1 MNCSIYLH
9 LTLDIGGTNKIFHN
23 REGTK
28 TDLYLTHQLFCFR
41 YWLFWDPLMS
51 IYSTVVWISFSNIV
65 SLLCTILFP
74 IFEQMWDERV
84 PLLLWFLMIKSK
96 QLSNYPVTLPIS
108 PSPIS
113 LTSAYSEYSRGGNE
127 GKGNMPEV
135 WSTTYRFS
143 FLCLR
148 IIYFQLWQVNEAM
161 LSSCLGCSCRL
172 MKRGWTDCGIGI

>member
-41 YWLFWDPLMS
+41 SWLFWDPLMS

-74 IFEQMWDERV
+74 IFEMNGSHCCCDFWWLNRNNFPTTLWHCPSLPPPSHWPLPTRSTAGGEMRGRV
-84 PLLLWFLMIKSK
+84 TCPTSGVQHTDFLFYICE
-96 QLSNYPVTLPIS
+96 
-108 PSPIS
+108 
-113 LTSAYSEYSRGGNE
+113 EY
-127 GKGNMPEV
+127 
-135 WSTTYRFS
+135 
-143 FLCLR
+143 
-148 IIYFQLWQVNEAM
+148 I
-161 LSSCLGCSCRL
+161 SSCDRS
-172 MKRGWTDCGIGI
+172 MKLC